1 MQQPFDQIVKFTLML
16 LFESNN
22 QLKDGWHFAFDDE
35 SVLIC
40 HHSEGAAHLVELK
53 NWAQKLADVGACI
66 VIDED
71 LTFEIAESESALI

>member
-1 MQQPFDQIVKFTLML
+1 LKVSRGPKLGNWKGMQQPFDQIVKFTLML

-53 NWAQKLADVGACI
+53 N
-66 VIDED
+66 
-71 LTFEIAESESALI
+71 